1 MFLSVRNIERIY
13 HETKIQKIML
23 EEIAAL
29 KILIYLQMKVI
40 LLLKFFR
47 IIWTILLLFK
57 TTNLLFFYT
66 TLISRYGRR

>member
-1 MFLSVRNIERIY
+1 
-13 HETKIQKIML
+13 ML

-47 IIWTILLLFK
+47 IIWAILLLFK